1 MKKPLSLLL
10 ALAALPL
17 LGGCHFDDEFSGHHN
32 HPSAYVG
39 RSYHH
44 DEGTYDDHGHYD
56 DRGHGYGPDH
66 HAPHHYDGGHD
77 GDY

>member
-17 LGGCHFDDEFSGHHN
+17 LSGCHYDDEFSGHH
-32 HPSAYVG
+32 HRRSAYVG

-44 DEGTYDDHGHYD
+44 DDGTYYDHDHGHDYG
-56 DRGHGYGPDH
+56 RGHDYAPDYH
-66 HAPHHYDGGHD
+66 TPHHYDG
-77 GDY
+77 DY

>member
-10 ALAALPL
+10 ALAAVLL

-32 HPSAYVG
+32 HRSAYVG

-44 DEGTYDDHGHYD
+44 DEGTYYDHGHDYA
-56 DRGHGYGPDH
+56 PDY
-66 HAPHHYDGGHD
+66 HAPRHYDGGHD

>member
-10 ALAALPL
+10 AFAALPL
-17 LGGCHFDDEFSGHHN
+17 LGGCHFDDEFSGHH
-32 HPSAYVG
+32 HHRSAYVG

-44 DEGTYDDHGHYD
+44 GDGSYDDHGHDYA
-56 DRGHGYGPDH
+56 PDH
-66 HAPHHYDGGHD
+66 HAPHHYDDGHD